1 MIMVPHRAQP
11 LLQVPVIREHQ
22 KKQNHRRMIRQFQ
35 YFAHKALIT
44 HPFGL
49 VAFIIDGIFH
59 YNQIRITFPIV
70 KNVPLKP
77 DHSKF

>member
-1 MIMVPHRAQP
+1 
-11 LLQVPVIREHQ
+11 
-22 KKQNHRRMIRQFQ
+22 MIRQFQ